1 METQIIEPL
10 NLEKIYDYLQVLT
23 ERKGEIDAQLNELEQ
38 QNQNLKARIAN
49 YQTQI
54 EEAKKETITCAIQT
68 AQECASEFCQTDSSQ
83 LQDLYI
89 IEKLHQASVSVGSF
103 IKQESK
109 GTDTYTTTRTNEI
122 QTDLHSLI
130 YKEIKSRDYGSQ
142 RDMLMMTDKL
152 PLSISAQEG
161 HTIKNTIEYNMTKE
175 ENFSFFPPKLEIE
188 DVSFNFSPRGLN
200 GSPICMAQE
209 SDGSQID
216 FEWEENLVSDGK
228 RNGNLAISK
237 HINEF
242 KIVNDEGSTYITET
256 PEPNARKITYEEVLH
271 IKQIIEEKELELKV
285 HLERLAE
292 VEYENTELKKNLT
305 NLKAQQNAMKLRYN
319 TKLLKLE
326 ANSTHKDGEIANLK
340 KSVHTFSNKNDELI
354 LQIAQLQLD
363 LKTQKI
369 FNEKL
374 QAKKMSRYD
383 REIKLNLFK
392 HNNRVLEILNQ
403 HLKYERDMMLN
414 TTCPIESY
422 NSLYNSYLSLEKKYS
437 SAVEFLSAA
446 SDKNLQYEQQIRDL
460 ICENEKLKQALEVKS
475 IAAARRGRVKDVKKK
490 LQDLYLLIEDKI

>member
-1 METQIIEPL
+1 MERIL
-10 NLEKIYDYLQVLT
+10 SYLEVLK
-23 ERKGEIDAQLNELEQ
+23 ERKDEIDEQLNKLEE
-38 QNQNLKARIAN
+38 QNQNLKAKIAG

-83 LQDLYI
+83 PQDQYILQN
-89 IEKLHQASVSVGSF
+89 LHSASVSVGSF
-103 IKQESK
+103 INQESK
-109 GTDTYTTTRTNEI
+109 GTHTYINTQTNEI

-130 YKEIKSRDYGSQ
+130 NKEIQSRDYGSQ
-142 RDMLMMTDKL
+142 HDMLTMTDKL
-152 PLSISAQEG
+152 PLSISAQQG

-175 ENFSFFPPKLEIE
+175 ENFSFFPPKYEID
-188 DVSFNFSPRGLN
+188 DVSFNFSPRGHN
-200 GSPICMAQE
+200 GSTICMAQE

-228 RNGNLAISK
+228 RNGNLTISK

-292 VEYENTELKKNLT
+292 VENENAELKKNLD
-305 NLKAQQNAMKLRYN
+305 NLKAQQNAMKLRYSS
-319 TKLLKLE
+319 KILKLE
-326 ANSTHKDGEIANLK
+326 ANYTHRDGEIANLK
-340 KSVHTFSNKNDELI
+340 KSVHTFSHKNDELI

-363 LKTQKI
+363 LKTQKML
-369 FNEKL
+369 NEKL
-374 QAKKMSRYD
+374 QDKKKSRYD
-383 REIKLNLFK
+383 REIKFNLLK

-403 HLKYERDMMLN
+403 HLKYERDMMFN
-414 TTCPIESY
+414 TTCPIES
-422 NSLYNSYLSLEKKYS
+422 SYLSLQKKYS
-437 SAVEFLSAA
+437 AAVESLTAA
-446 SDKNLQYEQQIRDL
+446 SDQNLIYEQQIREL
-460 ICENEKLKQALEVKS
+460 TSENERLKQALEAKS

-490 LQDLYLLIEDKI
+490 LKKLYSLIEG